1 MYKYLFIWQI
11 GGEKAGETGGMFF
24 PRAIQHV
31 FVGLYLQQISLGTL
45 FFLAQNAEGEQSA
58 VAEGVLMIVLVV
70 FTVSDFD
77 VTSFAASAHIRA
89 QAFFHTIINNSYGPL
104 EHYLPLTLAGAMHRT
119 AASADPTGAPAATLS
134 PQELDDSPSYV
145 EHIRRKCTTAAEA
158 GVVSTA
164 KVEGPQIMVLG
175 VDEETSLEDCYHPAS
190 VDPEP
195 IIWIPRDPLG
205 LAEAEERSM
214 RAAGMEVSSQN
225 AVMNAEGHVDVTG
238 PPPRPVRR
246 QLDAS

>member
-24 PRAIQHV
+24 PRAIQHI
-31 FVGLYLQQISLGTL
+31 FVGLYLQQISLATL

-70 FTVSDFD
+70 FTVSHFD

-89 QAFFHTIINNSYGPL
+89 QAFFHIIINNSYGPL
-104 EHYLPLTLAGAMHRT
+104 EHYLPLTLSGAIHRA
-119 AASADPTGAPAATLS
+119 AASADQTRASTALS
-134 PQELDDSPSYV
+134 SQEIDDSASYV
-145 EHIRRKCTTAAEA
+145 EHIRHERATAAEA
-158 GVVSTA
+158 GVQVRAA
-164 KVEGPQIMVLG
+164 KVEDPQIMVLG
-175 VDEETSLEDCYHPAS
+175 VDEETCMEDCYHPAS

-195 IIWIPRDPLG
+195 IIWLPRDPLG
-205 LAEAEERSM
+205 LVEAEERSIY
-214 RAAGMEVSSQN
+214 AAGIEASSQN
-225 AVMNAEGHVDVTG
+225 AVVDAEGHVDVTG